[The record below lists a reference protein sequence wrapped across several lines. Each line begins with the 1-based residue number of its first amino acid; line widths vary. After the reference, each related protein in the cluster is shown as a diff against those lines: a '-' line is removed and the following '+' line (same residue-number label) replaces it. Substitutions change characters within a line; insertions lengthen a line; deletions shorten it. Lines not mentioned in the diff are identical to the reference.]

1 MNSNNCILKIEI
13 FYKDT
18 KCEISSKNKIT
29 LEDMQNKSIED
40 FKITKENK
48 NFLRFCH
55 KDKEKKIKFLENDDD
70 IMKNVEEV
78 GPNNYLLKTELIF
91 DKYKYKYELYKIVSR
106 DKIDSLQTE
115 YKILKK
121 ENKDLDNKIKNNENI
136 INQLKADNDNLN
148 KKIIETE
155 NILKEQID
163 TLKSENEK
171 LKKEINNIK
180 NKNLLKSFNE
190 NEERYNKLKEEN
202 NNLNKIINE
211 YKNKYEELE
220 KKNSILQGT
229 IEKMNQSLININ
241 EGIDSQKNDI
251 NNNLKTF
258 IDTTIENKLL
268 EIDKKNKKYL
278 NKVEQQNILENQ
290 HIILK
295 EILEIKQKLSD
306 NLGVTKKK
314 DINNNNNS
322 NDKNNVNKK
331 KLQAIE
337 NQQKDKNE
345 EKLNEKNDDTYKEYS
360 EDIWIPKKSKEISD
374 KDNDNTNQQYKD
386 PHNTH
391 IDAIEYND
399 GNINKNEKRK
409 VHKKNRNEMK
419 KDIKGNIN
427 NIYSLFNE
435 EENNNDNK
443 VINKCINS
451 NNNNN
456 KNEESNLNEKRDKDN
471 DMINKFKEEY
481 NLEGKYSDEKILA
494 ALKKNEGDF
503 SKAIIEL
510 SLQ

>member
-13 FYKDT
+13 FYKDN
-18 KCEISSKNKIT
+18 KCEVSSKNKIT
-29 LEDMQNKSIED
+29 LEDIEYKTKKH
-40 FKITKENK
+40 FNISKENK

-55 KDKEKKIKFLENDDD
+55 KDKEKNMKFLENDDD
-70 IMKNVEEV
+70 IIKYAEEI
-78 GPNNYLLKTELIF
+78 GPNNYLLKTELII
-91 DKYKYKYELYKIVSR
+91 DKYKFQYEFLKTLSK
-106 DKIDSLQTE
+106 DENENLQN
-115 YKILKK
+115 KNNKLKK
-121 ENKDLDNKIKNNENI
+121 ENEDLDNKIKNNENI
-136 INQLKADNDNLN
+136 INQLKADNENI

-155 NILKEQID
+155 NILKEKID

-171 LKKEINNIK
+171 LKKEIDNIK
-180 NKNLLKSFNE
+180 NKKLLKSFNE

-278 NKVEQQNILENQ
+278 NRDEQQNILENQ

-314 DINNNNNS
+314 DINNNNSS

-345 EKLNEKNDDTYKEYS
+345 EKLNEKNDDDINKEHS

-386 PHNTH
+386 PNNTH
-391 IDAIEYND
+391 MDATD
-399 GNINKNEKRK
+399 INKNEKKK
-409 VHKKNRNEMK
+409 VQNKNKNEMK

-427 NIYSLFNE
+427 NINFPFNE

-456 KNEESNLNEKRDKDN
+456 NNEESNLNEKRDKDS
-471 DMINKFKEEY
+471 DMIHRFKKEYKEY
-481 NLEGKYSDEKILA
+481 NIEGKYSDEKILA
-494 ALKKNEGDF
+494 VIKRCEGDF

-510 SLQ
+510 SLE